1 MNAPTT
7 IRTRLLA
14 GFGVTVLLLVVAGG
28 YSYRSLRVAHGS
40 SKTEM
45 VRLERAFGLSQRV
58 TTAVMQ
64 SMAAGLQFLNTGAE
78 TDRVRYAR
86 STAFADSVRRAAQD
100 FALFSDEERKQ
111 MELLGTLQN
120 RIEVR
125 LAVAH
130 AYREGGRE
138 ADATRVLQRTSTD
151 VDEMNGALTVL
162 SATGQRRIDA
172 RQREMSTALHANE
185 LLLGVILL
193 LAIGAAVILAGSMS
207 RMIMRPLS
215 VIASS
220 VDGMGKGDLREDF
233 ALRELDSVVGD
244 YDHLSRSLLLARQR
258 LRELLETV
266 QLEADRVARASSEL
280 AVAATTAAGST
291 DHVTT
296 AMSDMAQSATAQLDA
311 FTQVSSAAV
320 RVAEGSGAIARA
332 LSASEAAGREIRE
345 TSTTTRTEI
354 GRAIATLL
362 GAREVVDQSAAEM
375 SQLRDATAQIEKFVE
390 IITEIAS
397 QTNLLALNAAIE
409 AARAGEDGRGFAV
422 VAEEVRQLADESAR
436 AAREVAESVRK
447 VRERVLSASTAAEAG
462 TSRMR
467 DVESVATGA
476 SDALA
481 HIDAAVAR
489 VEAGARLVSEAVE
502 SNAAA
507 VAQVEGAISTA
518 RDAVQNHAALA
529 EEVAAATEETSATAA
544 EVSATADDL
553 KTAAERVK
561 GLVLGFRT

>member
-1 MNAPTT
+1 MNATT

-40 SKTEM
+40 GKMEM
-45 VRLERAFGLSQRV
+45 VRLERGFDLSQRV
-58 TTAVMQ
+58 TTAVLQ
-64 SMAAGLQFLNTGAE
+64 SMATGLQFLNTGAPS
-78 TDRVRYAR
+78 DGVRYAR
-86 STAFADSVRRAAQD
+86 GVAYSDSLRRVAQD

-125 LAVAH
+125 LAVAR
-130 AYREGGRE
+130 AYRASGRE
-138 ADATRVLQRTSTD
+138 ADVTRVLQRTSAD
-151 VDEMNGALTVL
+151 VDEVNAALNVL
-162 SATGQRRIDA
+162 SATGKRRIEV
-172 RQREMSTALHANE
+172 RQREMGAALHANE
-185 LLLGVILL
+185 LLLAVILL
-193 LAIGAAVILAGSMS
+193 LAIGVAVILAGSTS
-207 RMIMRPLS
+207 RVIMHPLS
-215 VIASS
+215 VITSS
-220 VDGMGKGDLREDF
+220 VDGMGKGDLREDPR
-233 ALRELDSVVGD
+233 LRGLESVVTD
-244 YDHLSRSLLLARQR
+244 YDHLSQSLLDARQR

-266 QLEADRVARASSEL
+266 QRESDRVAQASTEL
-280 AVAATTAAGST
+280 ATAATSAATST

-296 AMSDMAQSATAQLDA
+296 AMSDMAQSAAAQLDA
-311 FTQVSSAAV
+311 FSQVSGAAM

-332 LSASEAAGREIRE
+332 LTTSEAAGRDIRH
-345 TSTTTRTEI
+345 TSTITRAEI

-362 GAREVVDQSAAEM
+362 GAREVVDESSAEM

-390 IITEIAS
+390 IITDIAS

-409 AARAGEDGRGFAV
+409 AARAGEEGKGFAV

-447 VRERVLSASTAAEAG
+447 VRERVASASTAAEAG

-476 SDALA
+476 SEALA

-489 VEAGARLVSEAVE
+489 VEDGARLVSEAVE

-507 VAQVEGAISTA
+507 VAQVEAAITTA

-529 EEVAAATEETSATAA
+529 QEVAAATEETSATAA
-544 EVSATADDL
+544 EVAATADDMR
-553 KTAAERVK
+553 TAAERVK

>member
-28 YSYRSLRVAHGS
+28 YSYRSLRAAHGS
-40 SKTEM
+40 GKVEM
-45 VRLERAFGLSQRV
+45 LRLERGFELSQRV

-64 SMAAGLQFLNTGAE
+64 SMAVGLQFLNTGAAS
-78 TDRVRYAR
+78 DRERYAR
-86 STAFADSVRRAAQD
+86 STAYADSVRRVAQD

-130 AYREGGRE
+130 AYRQSGRE
-138 ADATRVLQRTSTD
+138 ADATRVLQRTSAD
-151 VDEMNGALTVL
+151 IDEMNGALNVL
-162 SATGQRRIDA
+162 TATGRRRIDA
-172 RQREMSTALHANE
+172 RQRQMSTALHANE
-185 LLLGVILL
+185 LLLVVILL
-193 LAIGAAVILAGSMS
+193 LAIGVAVILAGSTS
-207 RMIMRPLS
+207 RMIMQPLT

-220 VDGMGKGDLREDF
+220 VDGMGKGDLREDL
-233 ALRELDSVVGD
+233 ALRELESVVTD
-244 YDHLSRSLLLARQR
+244 YDYLSRSLLQARQR

-266 QLEADRVARASSEL
+266 QLEADRVAQASSEL
-280 AVAATTAAGST
+280 ATAATTAAGST

-296 AMSDMAQSATAQLDA
+296 AVSDMAQSATAQLDA
-311 FTQVSSAAV
+311 FLQVSSAAA

-332 LSASEAAGREIRE
+332 LNASETAGREIRE
-345 TSTTTRTEI
+345 TSTATRAEI
-354 GRAIATLL
+354 AHAIATLL
-362 GAREVVDQSAAEM
+362 GAREVVDQSAREM
-375 SQLRDATAQIEKFVE
+375 SQLRDATAQIERFVGV
-390 IITEIAS
+390 ITEIAS

-409 AARAGEDGRGFAV
+409 AARAGEEGRGFAV

-436 AAREVAESVRK
+436 AAREVADSVRK
-447 VRERVLSASTAAEAG
+447 VRERVSSASTAAEAG

-467 DVESVATGA
+467 DVEAVATAA
-476 SDALA
+476 SSALA
-481 HIDAAVAR
+481 HIDTAVTR
-489 VEAGARLVSEAVE
+489 VEEGGRLVAVAVE

-507 VAQVEGAISTA
+507 VSQVEAAIATA

-529 EEVAAATEETSATAA
+529 EQVAAATEETAATAA
-544 EVSATADDL
+544 EVSATAEDL

>member
-28 YSYRSLRVAHGS
+28 YSYRSLRAAHGS
-40 SKTEM
+40 GKVEM
-45 VRLERAFGLSQRV
+45 VRLERGFELSQRV

-64 SMAAGLQFLNTGAE
+64 SMAVGLQFLNTGAAS
-78 TDRVRYAR
+78 DRERYAR
-86 STAFADSVRRAAQD
+86 STAYSDSLRRVAQD

-125 LAVAH
+125 LGVAH
-130 AYREGGRE
+130 AYRESGRE
-138 ADATRVLQRTSTD
+138 ADATRVLQHTSAD
-151 VDEMNGALTVL
+151 IDEMNGALNVL
-162 SATGQRRIDA
+162 TATGKRRIDA
-172 RQREMSTALHANE
+172 RQRQMATALHANE
-185 LLLGVILL
+185 LLLAVILL
-193 LAIGAAVILAGSMS
+193 LAIGVAVILAGSTS
-207 RMIMRPLS
+207 RMIMQPLS

-220 VDGMGKGDLREDF
+220 VDGMGKGDLREDL
-233 ALRELDSVVGD
+233 ALRELESVVSD
-244 YDHLSRSLLLARQR
+244 YDHLSRSLLQARLR

-266 QLEADRVARASSEL
+266 QLEADRVAQASGEL
-280 AVAATTAAGST
+280 ATAATTAANST

-311 FTQVSSAAV
+311 FMQVSSAAA

-332 LSASEAAGREIRE
+332 LNASESAGREIRE
-345 TSTTTRTEI
+345 TSTVTRAEI
-354 GRAIATLL
+354 AHAIATLL
-362 GAREVVDQSAAEM
+362 GAREVVDQSAREM
-375 SQLRDATAQIEKFVE
+375 SQLRDATAQIERFVS
-390 IITEIAS
+390 IITDIAS

-409 AARAGEDGRGFAV
+409 AARAGEEGRGFAV

-447 VRERVLSASTAAEAG
+447 VRERVSSASIAAEAG
-462 TSRMR
+462 TARMR
-467 DVESVATGA
+467 DVETVATAA
-476 SDALA
+476 SGALA
-481 HIDAAVAR
+481 HIDAAVTR
-489 VEAGARLVSEAVE
+489 VEDGGRLVAEAVD

-507 VAQVEGAISTA
+507 VSQVEAAIATA

-529 EEVAAATEETSATAA
+529 EEVAAATEETAATAA
-544 EVSATADDL
+544 QVSATAEDL